1 MVQHHPDT
9 ELLVDYAAGSLAF
22 GPSLCVAVHLG
33 DCPECQARVDDLTLL
48 GAELVE
54 QLEPASVSDGLLDNI
69 FANIDASPA
78 PSMQAARV
86 KPVAGVPRS
95 LQKLIPNGL
104 SAMPWK
110 RLTPALQA
118 VVLGVGDAENQVSLI
133 RMKPG
138 GTIPEHRHKGSEV
151 TVVLKGGFSDR
162 SGSYKR
168 GDFVALGEDDIH
180 RPIAHQNEDCIC
192 LAAQNAPL
200 QFTGF
205 WSKLVNPFLAIQ
217 PQ

>member
-1 MVQHHPDT
+1 MLQHHPDT
-9 ELLVDYAAGSLAF
+9 ELLVDYAAGSLGF

-33 DCPECQARVDDLTLL
+33 DCPVCQSRVNDLTLL
-48 GAELVE
+48 GAELVA
-54 QLEPASVSDGLLDNI
+54 QLEPVAVSDGLLDTI
-69 FANIDASPA
+69 LADLDGSPA
-78 PSMQAARV
+78 PPARV
-86 KPVAGVPRS
+86 QAVAGVPQPLS
-95 LQKLIPNGL
+95 KLIPHGL
-104 SAMPWK
+104 NAMPWK

-118 VVLGVGDAENQVSLI
+118 VVLGVGDADNQVALI

-138 GTIPEHRHKGSEV
+138 GTIPEHRHKGSEL

-168 GDFVALGEDDIH
+168 GDFMALGEDDIH

-205 WSKLVNPFLAIQ
+205 WSKLVNPFMAIQ

>member
-1 MVQHHPDT
+1 MLQHHPDT

-33 DCPECQARVDDLTLL
+33 DCPVCQARVNDFTLL

-54 QLEPASVSDGLLDNI
+54 QLEPVSVSDGLLDTI
-69 FANIDASPA
+69 LANLDGSPA
-78 PSMQAARV
+78 PAV
-86 KPVAGVPRS
+86 KVRPAAGVPQPLS
-95 LQKLIPNGL
+95 KLIPHGL
-104 SAMPWK
+104 NAMAWK
-110 RLTPALQA
+110 RLTPTLQG
-118 VVLGVGDAENQVSLI
+118 VVLGVGDADNQVSLI
-133 RMKPG
+133 RMNPG
-138 GTIPEHRHKGSEV
+138 GTIPEHRHKGSEL

-168 GDFVALGEDDIH
+168 GDFMALGEDDIH

-205 WSKLVNPFLAIQ
+205 WSKLVNPFMSIQ

>member
-1 MVQHHPDT
+1 MLQHHPDT

-33 DCPECQARVDDLTLL
+33 DCPVCQSRVNDLTLL
-48 GAELVE
+48 GAELVA
-54 QLEPASVSDGLLDNI
+54 QLEPVSVSDGLLDTI
-69 FANIDASPA
+69 LADLDGSPA
-78 PSMQAARV
+78 PPARV
-86 KPVAGVPRS
+86 QAVAGVPQPLS
-95 LQKLIPNGL
+95 KLIPHGL
-104 SAMPWK
+104 NAMPWK
-110 RLTPALQA
+110 RLTPTLQA
-118 VVLGVGDAENQVSLI
+118 VVLGVGDADNQVSLI
-133 RMKPG
+133 RMNPG
-138 GTIPEHRHKGSEV
+138 GTIPEHRHKGIEL

-168 GDFVALGEDDIH
+168 GDFMALGEDDMH

-205 WSKLVNPFLAIQ
+205 WSKLVNPFMAIQ

>member
-1 MVQHHPDT
+1 MSQHHPDT

-22 GPSLCVAVHLG
+22 GPSLCVAVHLA
-33 DCPECQARVDDLTLL
+33 DCPLCRGRVNDLTML

-54 QLEPASVSDGLLDNI
+54 QMEPAAVSDDLLENVL
-69 FANIDASPA
+69 AGIDARPA
-78 PSMQAARV
+78 PSARIR
-86 KPVAGVPRS
+86 AVPGAPQPLS
-95 LQKLIPNGL
+95 KLIPNGL

-138 GTIPEHRHKGSEV
+138 GTIPEHRHKGSEL
-151 TVVLKGGFSDR
+151 TVVLKGGFSD
-162 SGSYKR
+162 SGGSYER
-168 GDFVALGEDDIH
+168 GDFMALGEDDIH
-180 RPIAHQNEDCIC
+180 RPIAHQNGDCIC

-205 WSKLVNPFLAIQ
+205 WSKLANPFLAIQ

>member
-1 MVQHHPDT
+1 MLQHHPDT
-9 ELLVDYAAGSLAF
+9 QLLVDYTAGSLAF

-33 DCPECQARVDDLTLL
+33 DCPECRARVKDLTLL

-54 QLEPASVSDGLLDNI
+54 QLKPVAVSDGLLGNI
-69 FANIDASPA
+69 LAELDGSPA
-78 PSMQAARV
+78 PVARV
-86 KPVAGVPRS
+86 RAAAGVPQPLS
-95 LQKLIPNGL
+95 KLIPNGL
-104 SAMPWK
+104 NAMPWK
-110 RLTPALQA
+110 RLTPDLQA
-118 VVLGVGDAENQVSLI
+118 VVLAVGDADNQVSLI

-138 GTIPEHRHKGSEV
+138 GSIPEHRHKGSEL

-162 SGSYKR
+162 TGSYKR
-168 GDFVALGEDDIH
+168 GDFMALGEDDTH

-205 WSKLVNPFLAIQ
+205 WSKLANPFMAIQ